1 MSTIALPSWF
11 PSTGR
16 TPPSMSVGG
25 AFWLGMMIPEK
36 FKFEEHTARFS
47 FDEDRQPPARIKVIG
62 LGGAGGNA
70 VNRMIQARIE
80 GVEFI
85 AANTDIQALKH
96 SVAPIKLQIGAKLT
110 NGLGCGAIPERG
122 RQAALEDTERI
133 IELLDGSDMVFITCG
148 MGGGTG
154 TGAAPIVA
162 SLATELSALTVG
174 VVTKPFNFEGKKR
187 QLHAEEGIRELKEV
201 VDTLITIP
209 NERLLYA
216 MGAEALL
223 EESFRYAD
231 DVLCQAVQGISD
243 IITLPGIVNVDFA
256 DVRTIM
262 AGKGMAL
269 MGTGIAEGQNR
280 AVEAAQR
287 AISSPLLEETSIK
300 GARGVLINITA
311 TRNSLRL
318 HEVDAA
324 AKVIEEVA
332 NSEDTIFGAV
342 YDEAMGERIKITVI
356 ATGFNQTASERA
368 KGAGEHGRTGNVVPL
383 MTTSESAKPGD
394 HQVASLKD
402 SLDEPAFR
410 RRRAD

>member
-1 MSTIALPSWF
+1 MQIERLN
-11 PSTGR
+11 
-16 TPPSMSVGG
+16 
-25 AFWLGMMIPEK
+25 
-36 FKFEEHTARFS
+36 FEESPVRIT
-47 FDEDRQPPARIKVIG
+47 FDEDHQAPARIKVIG
-62 LGGAGGNA
+62 VGGAGGNA

-85 AANTDIQALKH
+85 AANTDIQALRNSH
-96 SVAPIKLQIGAKLT
+96 APVKLQIGSKLT

-133 IELLDGSDMVFITCG
+133 IELLDGADMIFITGG
-148 MGGGTG
+148 MGGGTA
-154 TGAAPIVA
+154 TGAAPIIA
-162 SLATELSALTVG
+162 SLATELGALTVG
-174 VVTKPFNFEGKKR
+174 VVTKPFSFEGKKR
-187 QLHAEEGIRELKEV
+187 MMHAEEGVRELKEV

-216 MGAEALL
+216 MGPDALL
-223 EESFRYAD
+223 EDSFRYAD

-243 IITLPGIVNVDFA
+243 IITMPGIVNVDFA

-269 MGTGIAEGQNR
+269 MGTGVAEGESR

-300 GARGVLINITA
+300 GARGVLINVTA
-311 TRNSLRL
+311 SRTSLRL

-332 NSEDTIFGAV
+332 HPEDTIFGAV
-342 YDEAMGERIKITVI
+342 YDESMGDRIKITVI
-356 ATGFNQTASERA
+356 ATGFNQNGAERSNKSA
-368 KGAGEHGRTGNVVPL
+368 AEAVRAPANVVPL
-383 MTTSESAKPGD
+383 SPAGDMPRGIDIRLNTAWES
-394 HQVASLKD
+394 LE
-402 SLDEPAFR
+402 EPAFR
-410 RRRAD
+410 RRRAE

>member
-1 MSTIALPSWF
+1 MQIEKLKF
-11 PSTGR
+11 ED
-16 TPPSMSVGG
+16 GG
-25 AFWLGMMIPEK
+25 AK
-36 FKFEEHTARFS
+36 FR
-47 FDEDRQPPARIKVIG
+47 FDEDHQPPAKIKVVGI
-62 LGGAGGNA
+62 GGAGGNA
-70 VNRMIQARIE
+70 VNRMIQAKIE

-85 AANTDIQALKH
+85 AANTDVQALKH
-96 SVAPIKLQIGAKLT
+96 SIAPIKLQIGAKLT

-133 IELLDGSDMVFITCG
+133 IELLDGCDMVFITCG

-162 SLATELSALTVG
+162 SLATELGALTVG

-187 QLHAEEGIRELKEV
+187 QMHAEEGIRELKEV

-216 MGAEALL
+216 MGADALL

-243 IITLPGIVNVDFA
+243 IITMPGIVNVDFA

-269 MGTGIAEGQNR
+269 MGTGKAEGQNR

-287 AISSPLLEETSIK
+287 AISSPLLEDTSIK
-300 GARGVLINITA
+300 GAKGVLINITA
-311 TRNSLRL
+311 TRSSMRL

-332 NSEDTIFGAV
+332 SPEDTIFGAV
-342 YDEAMGERIKITVI
+342 YDETMADQIKITVI
-356 ATGFNQTASERA
+356 ATGFNQNGYERA
-368 KGAGEHGRTGNVVPL
+368 KSAGEHGRVSGNVVPL
-383 MTTSESAKPGD
+383 TPAPDSARTVD
-394 HQVASLKD
+394 YSLSSIKD

>member
-1 MSTIALPSWF
+1 MQSGKLQFSEVAP
-11 PSTGR
+11 
-16 TPPSMSVGG
+16 
-25 AFWLGMMIPEK
+25 
-36 FKFEEHTARFS
+36 RFT
-47 FDEDRQPPARIKVIG
+47 FDEDHQPPAKIKVIG
-62 LGGAGGNA
+62 IGGAGGNA
-70 VNRMIQARIE
+70 VNRMIQSRIE

-85 AANTDIQALKH
+85 SANTDQQALRN
-96 SVAPIKLQIGAKLT
+96 SLAQVKLQIGAKLT

-133 IELLDGSDMVFITCG
+133 IEVLDGSDMVFVTCG

-162 SLATELSALTVG
+162 SLATELNALTVG

-187 QLHAEEGIRELKEV
+187 MMHAEEGIRELKEV

-209 NERLLYA
+209 NERLLHA
-216 MGAEALL
+216 MGADALL

-243 IITLPGIVNVDFA
+243 IITMPGIVNVDFA
-256 DVRTIM
+256 DVKTIM

-269 MGTGIAEGQNR
+269 MGTGTAEGHNR

-287 AISSPLLEETSIK
+287 AISSPLLEETSIR
-300 GARGVLINITA
+300 GAKGVLINITA

-324 AKVIEEVA
+324 AKIVEEVS
-332 NSEDTIFGAV
+332 NPEDTIFGAV
-342 YDEAMGERIKITVI
+342 YDDTMGDRIKITVI
-356 ATGFNQTASERA
+356 ATGFSHGTGERA
-368 KGAGEHGRTGNVVPL
+368 AGAGDMKRGPAGVVSLAHSAEPSPRVQEIDRRT
-383 MTTSESAKPGD
+383 ADARPGSFRED
-394 HQVASLKD
+394 
-402 SLDEPAFR
+402 LDEPAFR
-410 RRRAD
+410 RRRCD